1 MTRKPTAC
9 SAALGAAPGTSK
21 EKMMNP
27 ASEKFLAEIR
37 SDNADVR
44 YAAWSRAGAT
54 DPEVIPELGKL
65 LVTSEPG
72 VRKAADE
79 ALKTMVHSVGKE
91 PGGARRAAVV
101 QQL

>member
-1 MTRKPTAC
+1 MT
-9 SAALGAAPGTSK
+9 
-21 EKMMNP
+21 P

-44 YAAWSRAGAT
+44 YAAWSRAGEM

-65 LVTSEPG
+65 LTSAQPG

-79 ALKTMVHSVGKE
+79 SLKRIVHAVGKDR
-91 PGGARRAAVV
+91 ADSRRAAVV
-101 QQL
+101 QRLIALTAGGQPVWTRTVALRHLSL